1 MAYTRYRLRRK
12 TASGYDTVH
21 MESNASVIFRWT
33 NDAVDTSKTVEQSLT
48 ALETAI
54 GNAQGDLTG
63 KMALVTSPTNGNL
76 LSVNAAGQAVDSG
89 KKAADFAN
97 ASHTHTIAQVTN
109 LQSSLN
115 AKAPLAS
122 PEFTG
127 TPKAPTAA
135 AATNTT
141 QVATTAF
148 VQTAVNALMDAKD
161 ALRFVGTLTPGASA
175 KLPAAEAGYVY
186 RITADGTIS
195 GLTVHTGDTA
205 TCCVDGTAADKPA
218 NWFITHTNHDGQVM
232 GPTSAVA
239 AHVAIFDGTTGKL
252 IKDSGYTIASS
263 VPANAKFTDTVYTH
277 PNAAA
282 NVGSFGPSANASPAQ
297 GGTFTVPYVTVN
309 AQGHVSAAANKTITL
324 PSGVSISWA
333 TSQPTNQAVNDIWM
347 EAIS

>member
-1 MAYTRYRLRRK
+1 MAYARHRLRRK
-12 TASGYDTVH
+12 TEAGYDTVH
-21 MESNASVIFRWT
+21 LETNASIIFRWT
-33 NDAVDTSKTVEQSLT
+33 NDAVDTSKTVEQSLA
-48 ALETAI
+48 ALEAAV
-54 GNAQGDLTG
+54 GSAQGDLTG
-63 KMALVTSPTNGNL
+63 KMALVTNPTNGNL

-97 ASHTHTIAQVTN
+97 ATHSHTIAQVTN
-109 LQSSLN
+109 LQDSLD
-115 AKAPLAS
+115 AKAPLDS

-127 TPKAPTAA
+127 TPKALTAPA
-135 AATNTT
+135 NTNTT

-161 ALRFVGTLTPGASA
+161 ALRFVGTLDPSTTT
-175 KLPAAEAGYVY
+175 KLPAANAGYVY
-186 RITADGTIS
+186 RITKDGTIS
-195 GLTVHTGDTA
+195 GLTVHQGDTA
-205 TCCVDGTAADKPA
+205 TCCVDNTSADTAA

-263 VPANAKFTDTVYTH
+263 VPANAKFTDTVYSH
-277 PNAAA
+277 PNAAG
-282 NVGSFGPSANASPAQ
+282 NVGSFGPSANASPEQ
-297 GGTFTVPYVTVN
+297 GGTITVPYVTVN
-309 AQGHVSAAANKTITL
+309 AQGHVTAAANKTITL

-333 TSQPTNQAVNDIWM
+333 ASQPTNQAVNDIWM